1 MFRNCFFILLLC
13 MFSKLI
19 FAQKNTDEQLAQQ
32 YYERKEFDK
41 AVVYFEKL
49 YDKNPDAF
57 FRQYQTCLLETKDYN
72 RAEKVI
78 KKQIK
83 RNPTATQLYVT
94 LGKVYQ
100 VQDNTTKA
108 EEQYE
113 KAVKELIPEQNYIF
127 TLAHAFEE
135 VELYDYAIAVYLK
148 GRKAQKD
155 TYPFYYELA
164 ELYKKKNDL
173 KAMINEYLDAIAFRE
188 SELYTA
194 QNNLQQS
201 LGYDD
206 ASTSSATASAGFF
219 NPLLKQELQKR
230 IQQNPDKTVFSEF
243 LIFIQNQQKDFEGSF
258 AQNKALDKRKKED
271 GTRLMDLAKLC
282 VSNNNYDVAEKCY
295 QYVLTK
301 GETNPYYDVAIIER
315 LNANYLKLTTQAVPS
330 QTNIITLSADMETAI
345 TKYGISNLTLP
356 IIKKNA
362 LLKAY
367 YLNKPQEAI
376 SSLEE
381 VTSKYTFDKNTV
393 AEIKLDLGDMNVLI
407 NQIWD
412 ASLLYSQVEKDPN
425 FKYELIGQEAK
436 FKNAKLSYYASD
448 FKWAKA
454 QCDILKGA
462 TSKTIANDALDLSL
476 IITDAIGVDTNEV
489 PLSMFSSAEL
499 LIQQHQ
505 FEKAITRLDS
515 INLDFSN
522 HTLGDDIY
530 YKKAEIYKR
539 TEKYTDAI
547 KMYQNI
553 SEFYPTELYADDALF
568 KQAELQEFYLL
579 DKEKAKILYEEMLTK
594 YPGSIYVVEARKR
607 YRMLRGDVVN

>member
-1 MFRNCFFILLLC
+1 MLRNSFLIVLLFL
-13 MFSKLI
+13 SKLF

-32 YYERKEFDK
+32 FYERKEFDK
-41 AVVYFEKL
+41 AVVYYEKL
-49 YDKNPDAF
+49 YDKNPDSF
-57 FRQYQTCLLETKDYN
+57 FNHYQKCLLETKDYS

-83 RNPTATQLYVT
+83 RNPSATNLYVT

-100 VQDNTTKA
+100 ILGNTSK
-108 EEQYE
+108 EKEQYD
-113 KAVKELIPEQNYIF
+113 KAIKELIPEQNYIF
-127 TLAHAFEE
+127 PLAHAFEDA
-135 VELYDYAIAVYLK
+135 ELYDYAIDVYLK

-155 TYPFYYELA
+155 VYPFYYELA
-164 ELYKKKNDL
+164 EVYKKKNDL
-173 KAMINEYLDAIAFRE
+173 KAMINEYLDAVAFRE

-194 QNNLQQS
+194 QSNLQQS

-206 ASTSSATASAGFF
+206 KNGGFN

-258 AQNKALDKRKKED
+258 IQTKALDKRQKED
-271 GTRLMDLAKLC
+271 GTRVMELAKLC
-282 VSNNNYDVAEKCY
+282 VSNGDYEVAEKCY
-295 QYVLTK
+295 QYVISK
-301 GETNPYYDVAIIER
+301 GESNPYYTVASIER
-315 LNANYLKLTTQAVPS
+315 LNANYNKLTSMAVP
-330 QTNIITLSADMETAI
+330 TNSDIAVLNTDMEQAI
-345 TKYGISNLTLP
+345 TKYGISNLSLP

-367 YLNKPQEAI
+367 YLNKPDDAI
-376 SSLEE
+376 VDLEKVIE
-381 VTSKYTFDKNTV
+381 KYSFDKNTV

-407 NQIWD
+407 GRIWD
-412 ASLLYSQVEKDPN
+412 ASLLYSQVEKDPS
-425 FKYELIGQEAK
+425 FKYEVIGQEAK

-476 IITDAIGVDTNEV
+476 VITDAIGIDTNEV

-505 FEKAITRLDS
+505 YDKAIARLDS
-515 INLDFSN
+515 INLEFSN

-530 YKKAEIYKR
+530 YKKADIYKR
-539 TEKYTDAI
+539 KGNYAEAI

-553 SEFYPTELYADDALF
+553 VEFYPTELYGDDALF
-568 KQAELQEFYLL
+568 KQAELQQFYSKDL
-579 DKEKAKILYEEMLTK
+579 EKAKTLYEEMLTK

-607 YRMLRGDVVN
+607 YRELRGDTVN